1 MDQAN
6 KKAKKLGKELWIFF
20 DEINT
25 CLSLSLLTEIFINR
39 TYNEKKLEDI
49 IRLIVAYNSY
59 RKLKKDK
66 EKCGLSRPLE
76 KDKEKGELNRLDDI
90 GNKLVYLVQ
99 PFPQSLLYYV
109 FILGAIDKIDEK
121 KYIRSIIEELFTSNE
136 KSLHEMTKEAISPY
150 HIYLRK
156 EFDAS
161 VVSLREIQDLKNV
174 LNFSRIIL
182 LLKIIILG
190 KKMIKKIIN

>member
-121 KYIRSIIEELFTSNE
+121 KYIRSIIEELFTSKE

>member
-6 KKAKKLGKELWIFF
+6 KKAKKLVKELWIFF

-66 EKCGLSRPLE
+66 EKFGLSRPLE

-161 VVSLREIQDLKNV
+161 VVSLREITRFKKCINKLRSIICSIY
-174 LNFSRIIL
+174 FTIIL
-182 LLKIIILG
+182 D
-190 KKMIKKIIN
+190 

>member
-6 KKAKKLGKELWIFF
+6 KKAKKLVKELWIFF

>member
-1 MDQAN
+1 M
-6 KKAKKLGKELWIFF
+6 
-20 DEINT
+20 
-25 CLSLSLLTEIFINR
+25 
-39 TYNEKKLEDI
+39 
-49 IRLIVAYNSY
+49 
-59 RKLKKDK
+59 
-66 EKCGLSRPLE
+66 
-76 KDKEKGELNRLDDI
+76 
-90 GNKLVYLVQ
+90 
-99 PFPQSLLYYV
+99 
-109 FILGAIDKIDEK
+109 GAIDKIDEK

>member
-59 RKLKKDK
+59 RILKKDK

-90 GNKLVYLVQ
+90 GNKLVYLIQ

-121 KYIRSIIEELFTSNE
+121 K
-136 KSLHEMTKEAISPY
+136 
-150 HIYLRK
+150 IYTQYYR
-156 EFDAS
+156 
-161 VVSLREIQDLKNV
+161 
-174 LNFSRIIL
+174 RIIH
-182 LLKIIILG
+182 I
-190 KKMIKKIIN
+190 